1 MAAPL
6 HELLNGGNFIRPE
19 ELATGLGVAKPT
31 IYLWAKKGVLPCVRL
46 QGCVRFDPGE
56 IKAWLEERQV
66 PASGQPGEQPRRAPE
81 YIGEDAW
88 KN

>member
-6 HELLNGGNFIRPE
+6 HELLNGGNLIRPE

-46 QGCVRFDPGE
+46 QGCVRFDPGGTDDV
-56 IKAWLEERQV
+56 ANSACGALVLVGGRGRPTPRVRWL
-66 PASGQPGEQPRRAPE
+66 
-81 YIGEDAW
+81 
-88 KN
+88 